1 MLSEARGQLRGVRRI
16 PAAGGGA
23 SWPRFLS
30 VAGFSGPYWLFPK
43 RAGAASCRAPSIGF
57 INAAD
62 RQQCGR
68 AVIVT
73 IFGMIA
79 LTVAGAFWLARSG
92 GDKQFVFEAS
102 PDGPCPF
109 GCGMAW
115 LAIRSDEPDA
125 VIEAL
130 RLENA
135 APCNWNS
142 GVGAAYDDWL
152 GAAHVFVSPPVR
164 GWTFVVGLP
173 LPHPVGRGFVDKC
186 TPMLVDLGGRF
197 DEVQYFFSYPPI
209 DFYAW
214 ARVKDGRLV
223 RAVAVND
230 EGIVWNKG
238 RASKEERGLGLKLF
252 ELRGV
257 RERKGDAGGELIMHP
272 TEDHVMRLASRWSLD
287 PTTLNET
294 HAPAAFGHIAMA
306 PQSWRAERIRR
317 AA

>member
-1 MLSEARGQLRGVRRI
+1 MACSARPEASFAASAGYPLPAVARAGLVSSRSPDSQDRI
-16 PAAGGGA
+16 A
-23 SWPRFLS
+23 
-30 VAGFSGPYWLFPK
+30 LFPK

-223 RAVAVND
+223 RAVRCQRRGHRLEQGACQQ
-230 EGIVWNKG
+230 G
-238 RASKEERGLGLKLF
+238 R
-252 ELRGV
+252 
-257 RERKGDAGGELIMHP
+257 
-272 TEDHVMRLASRWSLD
+272 T
-287 PTTLNET
+287 
-294 HAPAAFGHIAMA
+294 
-306 PQSWRAERIRR
+306 RAW
-317 AA
+317 AQAL